1 MNTLMFDTAANTP
14 ASGWRRGMALAAL
27 AMGAW
32 AASTAGSQARA
43 GDVYWSVGVHQPG
56 VVVGVSNAPPPRP
69 VIVQPRPVVIHQPP
83 PVVVVHQ
90 PYPYAYGYG
99 RPVVV
104 APQPVYRAGWGYG
117 PHGHRHPHWKHHD
130 RYDEHR
136 HGGGRDW
143 DDDDRG
149 DRGDRRG
156 HR

>member
-1 MNTLMFDTAANTP
+1 MNTLMFDTAASTAGP
-14 ASGWRRGMALAAL
+14 GWRRGMALAAL

-32 AASTAGSQARA
+32 AASGLGSQARA

-83 PVVVVHQ
+83 VVVHQ

-104 APQPVYRAGWGYG
+104 VPQPVYRAGWGYG
-117 PHGHRHPHWKHHD
+117 PYGHRHHHWKHHD
-130 RYDEHR
+130 RHDDHR

-143 DDDDRG
+143 DDDD
-149 DRGDRRG
+149 DRGGRRG
-156 HR
+156 GHR